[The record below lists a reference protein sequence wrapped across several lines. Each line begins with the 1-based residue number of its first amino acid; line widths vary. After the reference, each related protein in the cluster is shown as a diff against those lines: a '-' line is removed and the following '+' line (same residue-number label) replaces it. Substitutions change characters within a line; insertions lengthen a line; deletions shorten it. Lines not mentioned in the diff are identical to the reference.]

1 MEGQI
6 IMYYASLFG
15 PEHIGYLIVN
25 AIAFYFGFKYTK
37 NYDKAFKI
45 LAILLLI
52 CIIINRVA

>member
-1 MEGQI
+1 
-6 IMYYASLFG
+6 MYYASLFG